1 MKTLKKTLCMVLA
14 VVMVVGVLILPAS
27 ADDAADKAKAQKA
40 AYETLEDY
48 GIMHGRDGGAAAL
61 DEYVRRDE
69 VATIVY
75 RILTGDTSED
85 GKMAGNYKAAAK
97 NFTDVATTNWAAGFI
112 GYTAESKIFSGRA
125 GNAFDPTANVRGDEL
140 VKVMLRCLGY
150 GAEDEY
156 TGEGWNTRALYTAQE
171 IGMLKGID
179 EQMDQPITRGAVA
192 QIVANAIK
200 LPMAVY
206 YNGTYSSYRDVSG
219 RPVAPNTPGATP
231 NPALVAYND
240 NKGDVKYDDWGAPYY
255 EYTPTISF
263 NHVYGA
269 EAKKLDKVTEKLA
282 PKGEYFVAT
291 TECDICED
299 GGIEK
304 TASLVEYINGTKQAA
319 NHDIQ
324 ATDNVGTVGAQGQW
338 TRTFDVDGKDGID
351 LVVRVDTL
359 LAQVVEVTKE
369 EKDPAGH
376 IKVAATM
383 GLSVYVDTDNDPTD
397 DDVNYVVAGN
407 DYKKGDFI
415 LLRAVATNATT
426 LSVDKDS
433 KLGTYYEIIG
443 AAPQFPGAQTTIW
456 YNTASHVIDGKTYP
470 DNNRLHLDK
479 AKTTGGN
486 YVWFTD
492 GNGNIIGSV
501 DAEAAPASYAI
512 LKNMI
517 WKTGNPGHA
526 EATLLYM
533 DGTEATVTVAS
544 IDGDNKSS
552 ASTAF
557 ASWTTTDATPTA
569 TDGSNTTVKFNGTTK
584 GTAYVSDEGSLNTMY
599 NGYALYAVTVKSN
612 GSVNLKSEKVTYI
625 TDGTLKA
632 KDFVIKADTI
642 YASDNTVIVYKDVDG
657 SKVTYTRVVGKDNI
671 IARTAA
677 KLFYVD
683 ANGDKVAEYV
693 YVVDGTETSATR
705 SHLVAALTDKYSK
718 GLYDGDAIY
727 TLDKAFVGGKE
738 VPAGTIYSAT
748 ETYIT
753 ALTDNV
759 GSLYWVKETTDAIT
773 TDPSTTKVT
782 TAGNTIA
789 AGTAPSAYSEEA
801 VYLLDKAVKVSVS
814 GGILSIDKI
823 GSSTATKSNVVMA
836 VSDLKT
842 VYGADKAALADV
854 EWSKVNAYVVVK
866 DSVVTDLYILPI
878 PEPAENPSGGTPSTI
893 KLEGGFT
900 VELTT
905 DGVTAKFKVH
915 ADSDTAAKA
924 AKWKAVTKIEQLFA
938 TGYTEV
944 TTNTTTID
952 MSSKTDYSSDGV
964 SVYDGTLFDGS
975 NYRVTCSLYA
985 DDKLVGTA
993 TATGI
998 PTTP

>member
-27 ADDAADKAKAQKA
+27 ADDAADKAKAQEADYK
-40 AYETLEDY
+40 TLTTY

-69 VATIVY
+69 IATIVY

-112 GYTAESKIFSGRA
+112 GYTAESKIFSGRE
-125 GNAFDPTANVRGDEL
+125 GNKFDPTANVRGDEL

-299 GGIEK
+299 GGIDK
-304 TASLVEYINGTKQAA
+304 SASLVEYLNGFEKEEALKV
-319 NHDIQ
+319 Q
-324 ATDNVGTVGAQGQW
+324 ATDTVGTVGAQGQW

-359 LAQVVEVTKE
+359 LAKVVEVTKE

-376 IKVAATM
+376 IKVEASM
-383 GLSVYVDTDNDPTD
+383 GLYVYTTTDNNPSNDTTA
-397 DDVNYVVAGN
+397 NYVVAGN

-456 YNTASHVIDGKTYP
+456 YNSASHVIDGKTYP
-470 DNNRLHLDK
+470 DNNRLHLDV
-479 AKTTGGN
+479 AQTTGGN

-501 DAEAAPASYAI
+501 KAEAAPASYAI

-544 IDGDNKSS
+544 IDGGANPYV
-552 ASTAF
+552 A
-557 ASWTTTDATPTA
+557 TTVDDATPTA
-569 TDGSNTTVKFNGTTK
+569 TDGSAQEVQFNTGK
-584 GTAYVSDEGSLNTMY
+584 AYVSDEGSLNGMY
-599 NGYALYAVTVKSN
+599 KGYALYAVTVKSD
-612 GSVNLKSEKVTYI
+612 GSVKLDAAEYKGSDTQ
-625 TDGTLKA
+625 LKA
-632 KDFVIKADTI
+632 KDIKLITTSGSEK
-642 YASDNTVIVYKDVDG
+642 YVSDNTVFIYKNDDG
-657 SKVTYTRVVGKDNI
+657 SYTRVVGKDNI
-671 IARTAA
+671 IGRTDPHI
-677 KLFYVD
+677 FYVD
-683 ANGDKVAEYV
+683 TNTDNVAEYV
-693 YVVDGTETSATR
+693 YVASGDPTSETL
-705 SHLVAALTDKYSK
+705 SHLVAALTGKYTK
-718 GLYDGDAIY
+718 GLYEGDEIW

-738 VPAGTIYSAT
+738 VATGTIYADKEDHIKT
-748 ETYIT
+748 L
-753 ALTDNV
+753 AQHV
-759 GSLYWVKETTDAIT
+759 GELYWVDYTSGAVKNENPTAVDTTGHKLDAT
-773 TDPSTTKVT
+773 
-782 TAGNTIA
+782 G
-789 AGTAPSAYSEEA
+789 APSSYDTDDA
-801 VYLLDKAVKVSVS
+801 VYRLADDVTISVS
-814 GGILSIDKI
+814 GGIISINKI
-823 GSSTATKSNVVMA
+823 GSTKTNIVMA
-836 VSDLKT
+836 ASDLKT

-854 EWSKVNAYVVVK
+854 EWSKVNAYAVVK
-866 DSVVTDLYILPI
+866 KGVVTDLYIFAKPDQ
-878 PEPAENPSGGTPSTI
+878 ANNPSGGTPSTI
-893 KLEGGFT
+893 KLDGDFT

-915 ADSDTAAKA
+915 DDSATAAKA

-952 MSSKTDYSSDGV
+952 MSNKTDYSSDGV
-964 SVYDGTLFDGS
+964 SVYGGTLFDGS

-985 DDKLVGTA
+985 DEKLVGTA